1 MSLALSSRIVPLIVA
16 SALFMETLDMTV
28 IATALPTIAHTLGV
42 NPLHLSL
49 AITSY
54 LLGLAV
60 FIPLSGWMA
69 DRFGAR
75 HVFRAAIVVFTL
87 GSVLCGL
94 SNSMFELVGARLLQG
109 AGGAMMVPVGRLVLL
124 RTIPKS
130 ELVAAMAYV
139 TVPALIGPVL
149 GPPLGGFIVTY
160 GSWRWIFFINVPV
173 GILGFF
179 LVNRYIANIREP
191 ETPSLDFYG
200 WVIAA
205 LGLACLLFGFETAGR
220 GILPRPA
227 VVTLLASGAAFV
239 LLYLRHA
246 RRVAHPVLDLSLFR
260 IATFRASLVGGFLT
274 RTSIGALPFLL
285 PLLLQ
290 LGFGLSA
297 FRSGCITLTGALG
310 AIAIKPF
317 ASPVLRRYGFRAV
330 LIANSLISAL
340 LIALIAL
347 IGPLTPVA
355 LIALLLIVAGFFRS
369 LQMTAV
375 NTLGYA
381 DMSEIAMSRATTL
394 ASVAQQFAM
403 SVGVGAA
410 ALILHLA
417 LVLRGAEQVV
427 AGDFPPAFLAVAL
440 ITASAALIFLPLRRD
455 AGGSVSGHMR
465 AVEAPALESQPPKMR

>member
-1 MSLALSSRIVPLIVA
+1 M
-16 SALFMETLDMTV
+16 
-28 IATALPTIAHTLGV
+28 
-42 NPLHLSL
+42 
-49 AITSY
+49 
-54 LLGLAV
+54 
-60 FIPLSGWMA
+60 
-69 DRFGAR
+69 
-75 HVFRAAIVVFTL
+75 
-87 GSVLCGL
+87 
-94 SNSMFELVGARLLQG
+94 
-109 AGGAMMVPVGRLVLL
+109 
-124 RTIPKS
+124 
-130 ELVAAMAYV
+130 
-139 TVPALIGPVL
+139 
-149 GPPLGGFIVTY
+149 
-160 GSWRWIFFINVPV
+160 
-173 GILGFF
+173 
-179 LVNRYIANIREP
+179 
-191 ETPSLDFYG
+191 
-200 WVIAA
+200 IAA

-227 VVTLLASGAAFV
+227 VVTLLAGGAAFV

-260 IATFRASLVGGFLT
+260 IATFRASIVGGFLT

-317 ASPVLRRYGFRAV
+317 ASPVLRRYGFRTV
-330 LIANSLISAL
+330 LIANSLVSAL
-340 LIALIAL
+340 LIALLAL

-381 DMSEIAMSRATTL
+381 DMSETAMSRATTL

-417 LVLRGAEQVV
+417 LVLRGAEQVA

-440 ITASAALIFLPLRRD
+440 ITVSAALIFLPLRRD
-455 AGGSVSGHMR
+455 AGEAVSGHMR
-465 AVEAPALESQPPKMR
+465 AVEAPALEPQPPKMR